1 MRRRIDWF
9 RRRRGPEGPLTLLYS
24 KGGGE
29 YEALFSI
36 ADGWGSWYE
45 RDEEGEDKVPILLCE
60 IDLTDD
66 AERNAAILAAMDGTS
81 ESQAATDIG
90 VGGEVFKLELEHT
103 KRPHDEPRRWK
114 LRAYYT
120 EGKWPNG

>member
-24 KGGGE
+24 KGGGQ
-29 YEALFSI
+29 YEVLFSI
-36 ADGWGSWYE
+36 TDGWSGWYE
-45 RDEEGEDKVPILLCE
+45 RNRENPDAVPVLNCE

-66 AERNAAILAAMDGTS
+66 GERNAAILAAMDGTQDKS
-81 ESQAATDIG
+81 AATDVG

-103 KRPHDEPRRWK
+103 KRPLDDPRRWK

-120 EGKWPNG
+120 ENRWTNG